1 MGSFATAT
9 GDTSIAIGTGAV
21 ATGSIAMGT
30 QAFASNGGA
39 AFGDFA
45 SASGP
50 NSSAIGPNATAA
62 FDNSAAFGNGATAT
76 RANQQVF
83 GTVTNTYTMA
93 GLTSNASKAAQGSP
107 THLVTSNSSGDLA
120 AFTASQLG
128 LATTGDISNLQGDIS
143 NLQSKINRLG
153 DRDRELTEGLAAV
166 VSLAQPVLLPGQH
179 FAMRAGW
186 GGFDG
191 SNAVGFSAAGV
202 VANNLLRPGAG
213 TLVLDGGV
221 GVGTEEGEVVGRA
234 GASFGW

>member
-1 MGSFATAT
+1 MGA
-9 GDTSIAIGTGAV
+9 
-21 ATGSIAMGT
+21 

-45 SASGP
+45 TASGQNRTAMGP
-50 NSSAIGPNATAA
+50 NSTAA
-62 FDNSAAFGNGATAT
+62 FENSAAFGNGATAT

-83 GTVTNTYTMA
+83 GTVSNTYTMP
-93 GLTSNASKAAQGSP
+93 GLTSNASKAVQGKP
-107 THLVTSNSSGDLA
+107 THLVTSNSAGDLA
-120 AFTASQLG
+120 AFTVSQLG
-128 LATTGDISNLQGDIS
+128 LATTGDIS

-202 VANNLLRPGAG
+202 VANNLLRPGFG

-221 GVGTEEGEVVGRA
+221 GVGTDDGEVVGRA